1 MTDGLTHHGALV
13 ALADRP
19 DGRLRVFYQ
28 SLLGE
33 PARSLGA
40 GYVEFH
46 LVGGLRLGIFQPQ
59 PDQADRFRAA
69 APAAIADSELNS
81 ELNSG
86 LNSGI
91 NSGIQSEPEPAIG
104 PMGLCLEV
112 PNLEAAMERAIACG
126 ARVRSAIRL
135 ASHGRELDA
144 IDPVGNWLI
153 LYEPSH
159 PPRSA

>member
-1 MTDGLTHHGALV
+1 
-13 ALADRP
+13 
-19 DGRLRVFYQ
+19 
-28 SLLGE
+28 
-33 PARSLGA
+33 
-40 GYVEFH
+40 VEFH

-59 PDQADRFRAA
+59 PDQADRFRAT
-69 APAAIADSELNS
+69 APAAISDSELNS
-81 ELNSG
+81 EI
-86 LNSGI
+86 NSGI
-91 NSGIQSEPEPAIG
+91 NSGIPSEPEPAIG

-153 LYEPSH
+153 LYEPSY
-159 PPRSA
+159 PPRSG

>member
-19 DGRLRVFYQ
+19 DGRLRVFYR

-69 APAAIADSELNS
+69 DPAAIADSELNS
-81 ELNSG
+81 GINSG
-86 LNSGI
+86 L
-91 NSGIQSEPEPAIG
+91 NSGIQSEPEPEIG

-159 PPRSA
+159 PPHAA

>member
-1 MTDGLTHHGALV
+1 MIYHGAMV

-19 DGRLRVFYQ
+19 DGRLRTFYR

-46 LVGGLRLGIFQPQ
+46 LVGGLRLGVFQPQ
-59 PDQADRFRAA
+59 PDQADRFQVVA
-69 APAAIADSELNS
+69 SE
-81 ELNSG
+81 
-86 LNSGI
+86 
-91 NSGIQSEPEPAIG
+91 AIG

-112 PNLEAAMERAIACG
+112 ADLDAATTQAIACG
-126 ARVRSAIRL
+126 ATVRSAIRVV
-135 ASHGRELDA
+135 SHGRELDA

-153 LYEPSH
+153 LYEPVSR
-159 PPRSA
+159 P